1 MTEDQALWDAYNL
14 LCQGPDIERLRKLL
28 VRYDLF
34 RLAAE
39 APGDI
44 VECGVFKGTGVM
56 TWLKLLAIYQS
67 GSGKRVVGFDT
78 FSEFPEPSDDL
89 EKKVVAKLVAEAD
102 FRGITIHELRAM
114 VEAAGIETSACDLVA
129 GDIRETAGAYV
140 AELPGFRISLLLL
153 DLDLG
158 SATYA
163 ALEALW
169 PRVVRGGVVV
179 FDEYAVPRWTESEG
193 VDQFF
198 ATRQVTLRAIP
209 FARTPTAYVVK
220 P

>member
-1 MTEDQALWDAYNL
+1 L
-14 LCQGPDIERLRKLL
+14 
-28 VRYDLF
+28 
-34 RLAAE
+34 
-39 APGDI
+39 
-44 VECGVFKGTGVM
+44 
-56 TWLKLLAIYQS
+56 
-67 GSGKRVVGFDT
+67 
-78 FSEFPEPSDDL
+78 
-89 EKKVVAKLVAEAD
+89 
-102 FRGITIHELRAM
+102 H
-114 VEAAGIETSACDLVA
+114 
-129 GDIRETAGAYV
+129 
-140 AELPGFRISLLLL
+140 L